1 VSVSLVEEKA
11 EKILAPVRLAE
22 ENSHPVEPVVRAVEP
37 PEAVKP
43 LVTTAPA
50 QEAKPGILK
59 WMFDPA
65 TSRGRFMRTFSRWA
79 AIVIGLFALG
89 FLVGYFA
96 LYQPVAQQ
104 LEDSRAETTSLM
116 AQLKT
121 TQEQMEAV
129 QGELSDTEGLLLQ
142 AKDSQSESQA
152 ELAQLKTQRK
162 ILEILYDV
170 TAARMAWMTNDR
182 VVALTLLVNA
192 EQMLDQ
198 VRPDILT
205 KDAKLA
211 DLIAEQLKNCIAGI
225 KSNAQS
231 LLVEMQ
237 KLQNTMKELERF
249 FGILSQ

>member
-1 VSVSLVEEKA
+1 
-11 EKILAPVRLAE
+11 
-22 ENSHPVEPVVRAVEP
+22 
-37 PEAVKP
+37 
-43 LVTTAPA
+43 
-50 QEAKPGILK
+50 
-59 WMFDPA
+59 
-65 TSRGRFMRTFSRWA
+65 
-79 AIVIGLFALG
+79 
-89 FLVGYFA
+89 
-96 LYQPVAQQ
+96 
-104 LEDSRAETTSLM
+104 
-116 AQLKT
+116 
-121 TQEQMEAV
+121 
-129 QGELSDTEGLLLQ
+129 
-142 AKDSQSESQA
+142 
-152 ELAQLKTQRK
+152 LKTQRK